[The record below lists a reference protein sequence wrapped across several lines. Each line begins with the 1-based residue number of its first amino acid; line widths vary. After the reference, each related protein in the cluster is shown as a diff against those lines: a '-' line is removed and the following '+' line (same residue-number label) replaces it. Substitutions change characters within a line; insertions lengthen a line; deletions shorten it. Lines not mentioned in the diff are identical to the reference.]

1 MLLCGKVLAITST
14 WYMKYLQS
22 RVSGNFPSPNP
33 AGLNLLEIPF
43 IESNNLKDSR
53 DNYPAM

>member
-1 MLLCGKVLAITST
+1 MDNGRPGSDHEYC
-14 WYMKYLQS
+14 LQS
-22 RVSGNFPSPNP
+22 RISGNFPSPNP
-33 AGLNLLEIPF
+33 AGLNLLEIPI

>member
-1 MLLCGKVLAITST
+1 
-14 WYMKYLQS
+14 MKS
-22 RVSGNFPSPNP
+22 RISGNFPSPNP

-43 IESNNLKDSR
+43 IESNNLKDGR